1 MIDTHCHL
9 NFHKFE
15 NDIDEVIGR
24 ALKAGVE
31 IIVNTGTSIPSSRQA
46 VELTQKYS
54 QLYAIVGIHP
64 HHADKADKEFEGEI
78 QNDWLEKLEELARQ
92 PKVIGIG
99 EIGMDYWNYRSNGIV
114 DNSLQEDAFR
124 KQIELSI
131 QLGLPLQIHTRLAW
145 DDTLIILEDYKNELQ
160 EAPGVF
166 HCFSGNIEFARKVL
180 DMGFYVGFD
189 GNITYPGIPP
199 RETTSLIDLVDY
211 VPLDRILTETDSPF
225 LSPVPKRG
233 TRNEPQNV
241 IIVSEFIADRK
252 KVPLSNFNKIIHDN
266 FNEVF
271 GKKLKENDERRS

>member
-24 ALKAGVE
+24 ALESGVE

-46 VELTQKYS
+46 VELAQKYS

-64 HHADKADKEFEGEI
+64 HHADKADREFEGEI
-78 QNDWLEKLEELARQ
+78 QNDWLEKLEELAKN

-99 EIGMDYWNYRSNGIV
+99 EIGMDYWNYKSNGIV
-114 DNSLQEDAFR
+114 DSTLQEDAFR

-145 DDTLIILEDYKNELQ
+145 DDTLVILGDYKKKLQ
-160 EAPGVF
+160 EVPGMF
-166 HCFSGNIEFARKVL
+166 HCFSGSIEFARKVL
-180 DMGFYVGFD
+180 EMGFYVGFD
-189 GNITYPGIPP
+189 GNITYGGIPP

-211 VPLDRILTETDSPF
+211 MPLDRILTETDSPF

>member
-24 ALKAGVE
+24 ALEAGVE

-46 VELTQKYS
+46 VELAQKYS

-114 DNSLQEDAFR
+114 DNTLQEDAFR

-131 QLGLPLQIHTRLAW
+131 QLGLPIQIHTRLAW
-145 DDTLIILEDYKNELQ
+145 DDTLSILGDYSSKLQ
-160 EAPGVF
+160 RVPGMF
-166 HCFSGNIEFARKVL
+166 HCFSGSIDFARKVL
-180 DMGFYVGFD
+180 EMGFYVGFD
-189 GNITYPGIPP
+189 GNITYGGIPP

>member
-24 ALKAGVE
+24 ALESGVE

-46 VELTQKYS
+46 VELAQKYS

-64 HHADKADKEFEGEI
+64 HHADKADREFEGEI

-114 DNSLQEDAFR
+114 DNTLQEDAFR

-131 QLGLPLQIHTRLAW
+131 QLGLPIQIHTRLAW
-145 DDTLIILEDYKNELQ
+145 DDTLSILGDYSSKLQ
-160 EAPGVF
+160 RVPGMF
-166 HCFSGNIEFARKVL
+166 HCFSGSIDFARKVL
-180 DMGFYVGFD
+180 EMGFYVGFD
-189 GNITYPGIPP
+189 GNITYGGIPP

>member
-46 VELTQKYS
+46 VELAQKYS

-64 HHADKADKEFEGEI
+64 HHADKADREFEGEI
-78 QNDWLEKLEELARQ
+78 QNDWLEKLEELAQ
-92 PKVIGIG
+92 NPKVIGIG
-99 EIGMDYWNYRSNGIV
+99 EIGMDYWNYESNGIV
-114 DNSLQEDAFR
+114 DNTLQEDAFR

-131 QLGLPLQIHTRLAW
+131 RIGLPLQIHTRLAW
-145 DDTLIILEDYKNELQ
+145 DDTLSILGDYKKELQ
-160 EAPGVF
+160 EAPGMF

-189 GNITYPGIPP
+189 GNITYGGIPP
-199 RETTSLIDLVDY
+199 RESTSLVDLVDY
-211 VPLDRILTETDSPF
+211 VPIDRILTETDSPF

-241 IIVSEFIADRK
+241 IIVSEFIANRK

-266 FNEVF
+266 FSEVF